1 MSYDKPSIL
10 LAELW
15 ERESKHGNV
24 YYSGFWGNLS
34 VALLRDGERPHP
46 TRPDETITVWKLVA
60 QERQPRPAAQRPP
73 TSPPERDAP
82 PAPSPPD
89 TPKRW
94 RASWRLQGAAATLPP
109 RGCPRPAGAGERRDR
124 QRPRRAGRRGSERPA
139 AVLMWQRARA
149 ATKARPSLCGY
160 GLNSATTETR
170 SESTAIIAA
179 AHAMFCVSRWR
190 RSLSAWSAARAFPAR
205 LASSRWIMT
214 CASGEIG
221 ALFRAA
227 RRLIPGQPSVLCTSR
242 SWSRCS
248 EIMA

>member
-82 PAPSPPD
+82 PAPSPPP
-89 TPKRW
+89 TPP
-94 RASWRLQGAAATLPP
+94 S
-109 RGCPRPAGAGERRDR
+109 AGARPGASQGPQRRF
-124 QRPRRAGRRGSERPA
+124 RREG
-139 AVLMWQRARA
+139 
-149 ATKARPSLCGY
+149 
-160 GLNSATTETR
+160 
-170 SESTAIIAA
+170 
-179 AHAMFCVSRWR
+179 AHARQERV
-190 RSLSAWSAARAFPAR
+190 SAA
-205 LASSRWIMT
+205 I
-214 CASGEIG
+214 ASGLGVQGDED
-221 ALFRAA
+221 LNDPLPF
-227 RRLIPGQPSVLCTSR
+227 
-242 SWSRCS
+242 
-248 EIMA
+248 